1 MWIRI
6 TVTDCIG
13 STRPHHLR
21 RRSRIMAKRSIV
33 PFGPQHP
40 VLPEP
45 IHLDLI
51 LEDETVVGAIPS
63 IGFVHRGLEKLV
75 EKRDYKQY
83 VYIAERVCGICSC
96 GHGLG
101 YCESVEQVM
110 GIEVPDR
117 ARYLRTIW
125 MEMSRVH
132 SHLLWLGLLADAM
145 GFESLYMESWR
156 LREKILDM
164 FDETTGGRLIHS
176 VNCVGGVQKDM
187 DSTML
192 EHILR
197 AVDEIQGEMKPL
209 VETFM
214 QDYTVQSRL
223 KGTGILTRDSAI
235 ELGAVGPVLRACGEP
250 YDARRLGYA
259 AYRDLAVEPITEKD
273 GDSFARCKV
282 RLRELFQAFD
292 LIREA
297 IGKIPGGEIS
307 VPVKGNP
314 SGEYFMRIEQPR
326 GEAIYYVKGN
336 GTKYLDRFRMRTPTT
351 SNLSPLVEM
360 LKGCQLADV
369 PLQILTIDPCIS
381 CTEKQETTGINE
393 I

>member
-1 MWIRI
+1 
-6 TVTDCIG
+6 
-13 STRPHHLR
+13 
-21 RRSRIMAKRSIV
+21 MAKRSIV

-45 IHLDLI
+45 VHLDLV

-192 EHILR
+192 QHILR

-223 KGTGILTRDSAI
+223 KGTGILTREKAI

-250 YDARRLGYA
+250 YDARCLGYA
-259 AYRDLAVEPITEKD
+259 AYNELTLQPVTAQE

-282 RLRELFQAFD
+282 RLKELFQAFD

-369 PLQILTIDPCIS
+369 PLLILTIDPCIS
-381 CTEKQETTGINE
+381 CTER
-393 I
+393 

>member
-1 MWIRI
+1 
-6 TVTDCIG
+6 
-13 STRPHHLR
+13 
-21 RRSRIMAKRSIV
+21 MAKRSIV

-51 LEDETVVGAIPS
+51 LEDETVVGAVPS
-63 IGFVHRGLEKLV
+63 IGFIHRGLEKLV
-75 EKRDYKQY
+75 EKRDFKQY

-101 YCESVEQVM
+101 YCEAVEQVM

-125 MEMSRVH
+125 VEMSRVH

-145 GFESLYMESWR
+145 GFESLHMESWR

-164 FDETTGGRLIHS
+164 FDETTGGRIIHS

-192 EHILR
+192 QHILQAIENIR
-197 AVDEIQGEMKPL
+197 SEMKPI

-223 KGTGILTRDSAI
+223 KGSGILKKDDAI
-235 ELGAVGPVLRACGEP
+235 ALGAAGPVLRACGVS
-250 YDARRLGYA
+250 YDARKLGYA
-259 AYRDLAVEPITEKD
+259 AYGDLTIEPITAEE
-273 GDSFARCKV
+273 GDSFARCKA
-282 RLRELFQAFD
+282 RFPTDRSAF
-292 LIREA
+292 R
-297 IGKIPGGEIS
+297 
-307 VPVKGNP
+307 
-314 SGEYFMRIEQPR
+314 
-326 GEAIYYVKGN
+326 
-336 GTKYLDRFRMRTPTT
+336 
-351 SNLSPLVEM
+351 
-360 LKGCQLADV
+360 
-369 PLQILTIDPCIS
+369 
-381 CTEKQETTGINE
+381 
-393 I
+393 

>member
-1 MWIRI
+1 M
-6 TVTDCIG
+6 
-13 STRPHHLR
+13 
-21 RRSRIMAKRSIV
+21 
-33 PFGPQHP
+33 
-40 VLPEP
+40 
-45 IHLDLI
+45 
-51 LEDETVVGAIPS
+51 VGAVPS
-63 IGFVHRGLEKLV
+63 IGFIHRGLEKLV
-75 EKRDYKQY
+75 EKRDFKQY

-101 YCESVEQVM
+101 YCEAVEQVM

-125 MEMSRVH
+125 VEMSRVH
-132 SHLLWLGLLADAM
+132 SHLLWLG
-145 GFESLYMESWR
+145 
-156 LREKILDM
+156 
-164 FDETTGGRLIHS
+164 FDETTGGRIIHS

-192 EHILR
+192 QHILQAIDDIR
-197 AVDEIQGEMKPL
+197 SEMKPV

-223 KGTGILTRDSAI
+223 KGSGILTKEDATA
-235 ELGAVGPVLRACGEP
+235 LGAAGPVLRASGIS

-259 AYRDLAVEPITEKD
+259 AYGDLTMEPITAAE
-273 GDSFARCKV
+273 GDSYARCKV
-282 RLRELFQAFD
+282 RLKELFQSFD

-297 IGKIPGGEIS
+297 IGKIPDGPIS

-314 SGEYFMRIEQPR
+314 SGEFFMRIEQPR
-326 GEAIYYVKGN
+326 GEAIYYVKGS

-351 SNLSPLVEM
+351 SNIPALVEM

-369 PLQILTIDPCIS
+369 PLLILTIDPCVS
-381 CTEKQETTGINE
+381 CTER
-393 I
+393 